1 MSTIKS
7 SAENLTLNADGANN
21 DIKFQSNGSEVASI
35 DQAGTVTATTFT
47 GAATDATK
55 LPLAGG
61 TMTGELTVSQSA
73 NSEAIDVA
81 TDGTTVNGLRVNASE
96 LTTGKAGYFY
106 SNASGSQTRQLV
118 RITNDHASATGT
130 TGLYIDNDST
140 GLVADF
146 HGAGGIR
153 SRYGIKFGTNTAAA
167 NTLDDYEEGVWT
179 PTSSGLTVAATG
191 SYVKVGN
198 NVTVSG
204 YIDYNGGT
212 FNATAILIQ
221 NLPFTSNNHA
231 SNTSVGTLMYQGVN
245 FADDYRQLVSY
256 LPESSTNLRV
266 YEVGDNINFRQAPKD
281 YFSSSSVLI
290 FQITYRS
297 T

>member
-1 MSTIKS
+1 MAKIK
-7 SAENLTLNADGANN
+7 LQGNA
-21 DIKFQSNGSEVASI
+21 NGSGVFTLTSPNSNTDRTI
-35 DQAGTVTATTFT
+35 TLPDGTGTLAFTT
-47 GAATDATK
+47 GDDDK

-146 HGAGGIR
+146 HGAAGIR
-153 SRYGIKFGTNTAAA
+153 SANGIKFGTDTAAA
-167 NTLDDYEEGVWT
+167 NALDDYEEGSWT
-179 PTSSGLTVAATG
+179 PVMNGTSSNTIQAT
-191 SYVKVGN
+191 YVKVGN
-198 NVTVSG
+198 MVTCHMMNWG
-204 YIDYNGGT
+204 FT
-212 FNATAILIQ
+212 ATAVTCSITG
-221 NLPFTSNNHA
+221 LPFTSTGAYVCGTCA
-231 SNTSVGTLMYQGVN
+231 SNSWTENGAGVWGYTAGTVTVSDCVN
-245 FADDYRQLVSY
+245 MDDGTGRAGS
-256 LPESSTNLRV
+256 PR
-266 YEVGDNINFRQAPKD
+266 
-281 YFSSSSVLI
+281 YFSMS
-290 FQITYRS
+290 ITYR
-297 T
+297 TT